1 MNPVSITRNGKT
13 YSGTYCIAKG
23 ILAVTYAGRTKR
35 TQVGGTD
42 ALTLAEIVLGEM
54 IDVRAV

>member
-13 YSGTYCIAKG
+13 YCGTYSAAKG
-23 ILAVTYAGRTKR
+23 LLAVTYAGQTKR
-35 TQVGGTD
+35 TQIGSMD

-54 IDVRAV
+54 IGTGLA

>member
-1 MNPVSITRNGKT
+1 MNPVSITRDGKT
-13 YSGTYCIAKG
+13 CSGTYSIAKG
-23 ILAVTYAGRTKR
+23 ILSVTYAGRTKR
-35 TQVGGTD
+35 TQIGSTD